1 MGVVRVLLALA
12 VVFGHAPG
20 WGAINPSYLNPI
32 SPYYSVQAFF
42 VISGFYMEL
51 LREQYFGSTA
61 IFYTNRYSRLIVSY
75 GVVVSSTLA
84 LAAVW
89 PGNPFPFISYSPDS
103 AAAAAL
109 LMVSNL
115 TLFGMDIVQL
125 VSPVLPDGLV
135 VPQGWSLGA
144 ELWFY
149 VLTPMFWRLSTKRIV
164 HVLIASGLVRAILVL
179 SPLPFFPWQQRFFP
193 AELMFF
199 LIGMLAYRVSPA
211 ICRMMPPGRIML
223 PFCVLSLC
231 FFCSI
236 VTDQR
241 WWGSLLVGALMFVSI
256 PSIFATS
263 RKSKADRL
271 LGEFS
276 YPIYLWHVCI
286 GYFASPLVAQWGSAF
301 LIAASALASA
311 PLVIFVERPLERW
324 RQRRAMETKH
334 VGAVA

>member
-20 WGAINPSYLNPI
+20 WGAINPSYFHPI

-42 VISGFYMEL
+42 VISGFYMGL

-61 IFYTNRYSRLIVSY
+61 VFYTNRYSRLIISY
-75 GVVVSSTLA
+75 GIVVSSTLA
-84 LAAVW
+84 AAAIW
-89 PGNPFPFISYSPDS
+89 PENLFPFINYSPDS
-103 AAAAAL
+103 TAAAAL

-115 TLFGMDIVQL
+115 TLFGMDIVEL
-125 VSPVLPDGLV
+125 VSPVLSHGLV
-135 VPQGWSLGA
+135 VPQGWSLAA

-149 VLTPMFWRLSTKRIV
+149 VLTPLFWRLPTKRLV
-164 HVLIASGLVRAILVL
+164 RVLIASALVRAIVVL

-199 LIGMLAYRVSPA
+199 LIGMLAYRLSPG

-231 FFCSI
+231 FFCSV

-241 WWGSLLVGALMFVSI
+241 WWGSLLVGGLMFVSI
-256 PSIFATS
+256 PPVFATS
-263 RKSKADRL
+263 RKSKIDRFI
-271 LGEFS
+271 GEFS
-276 YPIYLWHVCI
+276 YPIYLWQVCI

-301 LIAASALASA
+301 LIAGSALAAA
-311 PLVIFVERPLERW
+311 PLVVFVERPLERW
-324 RQRRAMETKH
+324 RQRRLVEMKR